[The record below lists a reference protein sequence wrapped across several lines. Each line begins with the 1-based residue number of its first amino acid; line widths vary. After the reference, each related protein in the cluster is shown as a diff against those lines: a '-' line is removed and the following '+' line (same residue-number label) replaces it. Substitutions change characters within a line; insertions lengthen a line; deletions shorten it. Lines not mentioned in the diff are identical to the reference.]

1 MKKFDSCNE
10 AVKTVPKMNEQE
22 LLHALNYEVATSR
35 RPSLI
40 HRMHTRYT
48 KLRQAREEAAMLE
61 GQLLL

>member
-1 MKKFDSCNE
+1 MKQFDSCNE
-10 AVKTVPKMNEQE
+10 AVKAIPGMTEGE
-22 LLHALNYEVATSR
+22 LLHAMNYEVATSR